1 MKRQKIRVLTKKGI
15 KEYNAKCTDMIES
28 NGDLYC
34 VAQVGRWIYTVVAR
48 DGQGPIFGKFDRAE

>member
-28 NGDLYC
+28 DGVIYC
-34 VAQVGRWIYTVVAR
+34 VAQVGRWIYTVIER
-48 DGQGPIFGKFDRAE
+48 DFYGPIFGKFDRAE